1 MQAVVIRAKDGIP
14 YLPNT
19 TNVKSGEEGAFHIAA
34 HGGPWHLYEAIR
46 ASTYNTEDPDEADF
60 VYVYDHCLYMQWL
73 AQVGKAK
80 PFCVVVLR
88 LGTFDCHS
96 IHRISR
102 IRRPPVIFA
111 IYP

>member
-1 MQAVVIRAKDGIP
+1 MHMQAVVIHPANGIP
-14 YLPNT
+14 FLPNT
-19 TNVKSGEEGAFHIAA
+19 TFVKSGEEGPFHLAA

-80 PFCVVVLR
+80 PFGIFVLI
-88 LGTFDCHS
+88 LGSFVWHGL
-96 IHRISR
+96 
-102 IRRPPVIFA
+102 
-111 IYP
+111 

>member
-96 IHRISR
+96 IHRTNR
-102 IRRPPVIFA
+102 IRRPQ
-111 IYP
+111 